1 MDFWSLPG
9 PSSFVDD
16 VEGAVRDGVNVVA
29 RFPGGVPDGL
39 ERDLR
44 ERLHSVFEW
53 TSIDASRDRSDP
65 VGFLR
70 QQVCPDVSSFE
81 IRNVAELAVMES
93 FQGRLFWLENIDG
106 TAWPYW
112 AEALSSYS
120 DACRNVD
127 LLSRS
132 VFVVVLSDEAAV
144 NELRR
149 EVALVCRD
157 FRDDVDT
164 SDLFAFALW
173 KARSSVACREHRL
186 LLAHTVAQVAQ
197 WDSFLA
203 EELLAVPLV
212 EALNPCSILKR
223 YARRRGWTPETSR
236 TWETGT
242 VDGPVQQPIVHS
254 ALLEVSG
261 SSRVVRQ
268 RLWAAQAAVLLPLVE
283 QRRVGLVERQSRYIR
298 VPIENGGGQQIEDP
312 LDLDLGMLAW
322 HLDRVEVPQ
331 RLRAR
336 TQRLRRVRNKLAHME
351 PLTPE
356 EALHPM
362 LFGDE

>member
-9 PSSFVDD
+9 PSAFLDD

-29 RFPGGVPDGL
+29 RFPGGVPGGL

-53 TSIDASRDRSDP
+53 TSIDACRSRLAP

-70 QQVCPDVSSFE
+70 EQVCPDVSPFE
-81 IRNVAELAVMES
+81 IGSVAELAVTES
-93 FQGRLFWLENIDG
+93 FQGRLLWLENIDV
-106 TAWPYW
+106 TTWPHW
-112 AEALSSYS
+112 AEALRGYS

-132 VFVVVLSDEAAV
+132 VFVVVLSGEAAV

-149 EVALVCRD
+149 EVALVGRD

-173 KARSSVACREHRL
+173 KARATVVCREHRL

-197 WDSFLA
+197 WDSSLA
-203 EELLAVPLV
+203 EELLALPLPD
-212 EALNPCSILKR
+212 ALNPCSLLKT
-223 YARRRGWTPETSR
+223 YARRRGWTAETSR
-236 TWETGT
+236 TWEAGT

-261 SSRVVRQ
+261 SSRVVQQ

-283 QRRVGLVERQSRYIR
+283 QRRVGLVERQGRYIR
-298 VPIENGGGQQIEDP
+298 VPIESGGGKQIVDP
-312 LDLDLGMLAW
+312 LDLDLGKLAW
-322 HLDRVEVPQ
+322 HLDRDEVPQ
-331 RLRAR
+331 WLRAR
-336 TQRLRRVRNKLAHME
+336 TQRLHRVRNKLAHME

-356 EALHPM
+356 QALHPT
-362 LFGDE
+362 LLGDE

>member
-1 MDFWSLPG
+1 M
-9 PSSFVDD
+9 
-16 VEGAVRDGVNVVA
+16 NVVV
-29 RFPGGVPDGL
+29 RFPGGFPDGL
-39 ERDLR
+39 ERNLR

-53 TSIDASRDRSDP
+53 TYIDASHDESDL
-65 VGFLR
+65 VDFLR
-70 QQVCPDVSSFE
+70 QQVCPELSPCE
-81 IRNVAELAVMES
+81 IRSVAELAVAQS
-93 FQGRLFWLENIDG
+93 FQGRLFWLTNVDG

-112 AEALSSYS
+112 AEVLSTYS

-132 VFVVVLSDEAAV
+132 VFVVVLSGETAV
-144 NELRR
+144 NEPRR
-149 EVALVCRD
+149 EVALECRD

-164 SDLFAFALW
+164 SDLFALALW
-173 KARSSVACREHRL
+173 KVRSSIACREHRL

-197 WDSFLA
+197 WDGLLA
-203 EELLAVPLV
+203 EELLAAPLV

-223 YARRRGWTPETSR
+223 YAQRRGWTPETSR
-236 TWETGT
+236 TWEAGT

-261 SSRVVRQ
+261 ASRVVRQ

-283 QRRVGLVERQSRYIR
+283 QRRVGLVERQGRYIR
-298 VPIENGGGQQIEDP
+298 VPIESGDGQQVANP
-312 LDLDLGMLAW
+312 LDIDLGKLAW
-322 HLDRVEVPQ
+322 HLDRDDVPQ

-336 TQRLRRVRNKLAHME
+336 SQRLRRVRNKLAHME

-356 EALHPM
+356 QALHPF
-362 LFGDE
+362 LLEDE